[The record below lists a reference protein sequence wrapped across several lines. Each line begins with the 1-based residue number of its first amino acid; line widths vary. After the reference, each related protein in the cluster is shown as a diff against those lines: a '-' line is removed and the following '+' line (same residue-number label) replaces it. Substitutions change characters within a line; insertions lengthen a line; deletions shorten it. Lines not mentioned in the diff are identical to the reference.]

1 MRNKLLLTLLLLLF
15 VAVRSEAQVA
25 FLDTG
30 EKVSMYPKV
39 EWIKG
44 QPLSAFDP
52 SKIYVVDLWATWC
65 KPCLAAMPHLNSL
78 SKKFR
83 DRIVFLAQDVM
94 ESDEAKVT
102 EFVTQQGDNMDMN
115 VAFGGP
121 RGGDFDKKWIQASGT
136 QSIPRTFVIQNNTLV
151 WITTPDK
158 LNETV
163 LQLLIDK
170 KFSIAAAEKIS
181 KTFHQ

>member
-1 MRNKLLLTLLLLLF
+1 
-15 VAVRSEAQVA
+15 
-25 FLDTG
+25 
-30 EKVSMYPKV
+30 
-39 EWIKG
+39 
-44 QPLSAFDP
+44 
-52 SKIYVVDLWATWC
+52 
-65 KPCLAAMPHLNSL
+65 MPHLNSL

-121 RGGDFDKKWIQASGT
+121 RGGDFDKKWIVASGT
-136 QSIPRTFVIQNNTLV
+136 SSIPRTFVIQNNTLV
-151 WITTPDK
+151 WITTPNN

>member
-1 MRNKLLLTLLLLLF
+1 MRNKLLLTFLLLF
-15 VAVRSEAQVA
+15 MAAGSKAQVA

-30 EKVSMYPKV
+30 EKVNLYPKV

-44 QPLSAFDP
+44 KPFSAFDP
-52 SKIYVVDLWATWC
+52 SKIYIIDLWATWC

-78 SKKFR
+78 SKEFKGK
-83 DRIVFLAQDVM
+83 IVFLAQDVM
-94 ESDEAKVT
+94 EGDQAKVA
-102 EFVTQQGDNMDMN
+102 EFVAKQGDNMDLN

-121 RGGDFDKKWIQASGT
+121 KGDDFDKKWIQASGT

-151 WITTPDK
+151 WITMPDK

-170 KFSIAAAEKIS
+170 KFSIATGEKIN
-181 KTFHQ
+181 KNIQQ

>member
-1 MRNKLLLTLLLLLF
+1 MLLLLVF
-15 VAVRSEAQVA
+15 IAVRSKAQIA

-30 EKVSMYPKV
+30 EKVNLYPKV
-39 EWIKG
+39 KWIKG
-44 QPLSAFDP
+44 QPFSGFDP
-52 SKIYVVDLWATWC
+52 SKIYIIDLWATWC
-65 KPCLAAMPHLNSL
+65 KPCLAAMPHLNDL
-78 SKKFR
+78 SKKFK
-83 DRIVFLAQDVM
+83 DRIFFLAQDVM
-94 ESDEAKVT
+94 ENDQAKVS
-102 EFVTQQGDNMDMN
+102 EFVAKQGDKMDMN

-121 RGGDFDKKWIQASGT
+121 KGDEFDKKWIQASGT

-170 KFSIAAAEKIS
+170 KFSTATGEKLNKNI
-181 KTFHQ
+181 QP

>member
-1 MRNKLLLTLLLLLF
+1 MRNKILLTFLLLLF
-15 VAVRSEAQVA
+15 MAVRSEAQVA
-25 FLDTG
+25 YLDTG
-30 EKVSMYPKV
+30 EKVSLYPQV

-52 SKIYVVDLWATWC
+52 SKIYVIDLWATWC

-83 DRIVFLAQDVM
+83 DKVIFLAQDVM
-94 ESDEAKVT
+94 ESDLAKVT
-102 EFVTQQGDNMDMN
+102 GFVSLQGDNMDMN

-136 QSIPRTFVIQNNTLV
+136 SSIPRTFVIQNNTLV

-158 LNETV
+158 LNETI

-170 KFSIAAAEKIS
+170 KFSIAAAEKIN
-181 KTFHQ
+181 KNLHP

>member
-1 MRNKLLLTLLLLLF
+1 MRNKLLLTFLLLLF
-15 VAVRSEAQVA
+15 MAARSKAQVA

-30 EKVSMYPKV
+30 EKVNLYPKV

-44 QPLSAFDP
+44 KPFSAFDP
-52 SKIYVVDLWATWC
+52 SKIYVIDLWATWC

-78 SKKFR
+78 SKKFG

-94 ESDEAKVT
+94 ESDLAKVT
-102 EFVTQQGDNMDMN
+102 DFVTKQGDNMDLN

-121 RGGDFDKKWIQASGT
+121 TEGDFNKKWIQASGT

-151 WITTPDK
+151 WITMPDK

-170 KFSIAAAEKIS
+170 KFSIAAGEKIN
-181 KTFHQ
+181 KNIHP